1 MRTLRTQSGLTLVE
15 AAVVM
20 AIAAI
25 AVTSAAPSLRGFID
39 RQRLAGA
46 AAQLATDL
54 QYTRAESVLRHDGL
68 RFSIKSGPWGQCYI
82 VHTGDADQCSC
93 AADAPAQCTAGAQSL
108 RSVRF
113 AATEAISLQS
123 NVASIRFDPLHGT
136 CTPTGTLKVVGAGG
150 LAVHQIVNLM
160 GRVRSCSPQG
170 AVSGH
175 ASC

>member
-1 MRTLRTQSGLTLVE
+1 MRTLHLQRGFTLVE
-15 AAVVM
+15 AAVVI

-25 AVTSAAPSLRGFID
+25 VVASATPSLHGFID
-39 RQRLAGA
+39 RQRLVGA

-54 QYTRAESVLRHDGL
+54 QYTRAEAVLRHTGL
-68 RFSIKSGPWGQCYI
+68 RFSVKSGAWGQCYI
-82 VHTGDADQCSC
+82 VHTGGADQCSC
-93 AADAPAQCTAGAQSL
+93 VADGPPQCTGGAQSL

-113 AATEAISLQS
+113 SAAESIALQS
-123 NVASIRFDPLHGT
+123 NVASLRFDPLHGT

-150 LAVHQIVNLM
+150 LAVHQVVNLM